1 MQILQILTYVLIALI
16 VLGMF
21 IFCIVFG
28 IASRSGDKERM
39 FILIGHTIVGLVTA
53 LVALLIMFLLN
64 NI

>member
-1 MQILQILTYVLIALI
+1 MQILTYILIALI

-28 IASRSGDKERM
+28 IASRSEDKERM
-39 FILIGHTIVGLVTA
+39 SILIGHTIVGLVIA
-53 LVALLIMFLLN
+53 LVALLTMFLLN

>member
-1 MQILQILTYVLIALI
+1 MQILTYALIALI

-28 IASRSGDKERM
+28 IASRSEDKERM
-39 FILIGHTIVGLVTA
+39 SILIGHTIFGLVTA